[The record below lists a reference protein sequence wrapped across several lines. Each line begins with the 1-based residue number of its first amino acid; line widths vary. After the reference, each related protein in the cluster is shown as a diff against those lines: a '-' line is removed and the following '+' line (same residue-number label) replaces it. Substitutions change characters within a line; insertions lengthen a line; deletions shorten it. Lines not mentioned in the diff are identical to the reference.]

1 MLEQFHS
8 VENLQALSKKI
19 YVPMNVRFY
28 LKNYLNKEG
37 KSQVYLSISSE
48 GKRDRLPL
56 DVFVRPENWDKT
68 KQRAKVKTENSDTI
82 NLILDQAFAKISDI

>member
-56 DVFVRPENWDKT
+56 DRE
-68 KQRAKVKTENSDTI
+68 
-82 NLILDQAFAKISDI
+82 LG